1 MYINIKLRGVVSL
14 LVVTTMIIG
23 CSCSSSKIQTD
34 MSARQKI
41 LKSFYPT
48 LTKVTRFFGVKTNVK
63 LPGKKV
69 DAPVSL
75 FDFNFESIDGD
86 TTSIKSFSGKKIVI
100 VNTASDC
107 GYTGQYEEL
116 QKLFAQEKGN
126 IVIIGFPANDFKEQ
140 EKGSNEAIASF
151 CKKNYGV
158 EFPLAA
164 KSVVVKSKDQHP
176 VFKWLSDPSQNGW
189 NGRDPVWNFS
199 KYIIDEHG
207 NLIGY
212 FDPGVSPLSNEF
224 LSVLHTPES

>member
-1 MYINIKLRGVVSL
+1 MYKKIKLRGVASL
-14 LVVTTMIIG
+14 LVVMTLVIG

-69 DAPVSL
+69 IAPVSV
-75 FDFNFESIDGD
+75 FDYNFESIDGQA
-86 TTSIKSFSGKKIVI
+86 TYIKNFSGKKIVI

-116 QKLFAQEKGN
+116 QKLYAQEKGN
-126 IVIIGFPANDFKEQ
+126 IVIIGFPANDFKKQ

-164 KSVVVKSKDQHP
+164 KSVVIKSKDQHP
-176 VFKWLSDPSQNGW
+176 VFKWLSDPSKNGW

-199 KYIIDEHG
+199 KYIIDEQG

-212 FDPGVSPLSNEF
+212 FDPGVSPLSKEF
-224 LSVLHTPES
+224 LSVLHTPQS